1 MPEFQLT
8 HVALVGARMSAFNAY
23 GYHARNEL
31 AMLRVTPDMAGRS
44 LLDLPERP
52 LAELFRAQLPLWVHN
67 ILADVDFPQREKLL
81 MPLRRFE
88 GELRDNRTD
97 EVVSAVLSA
106 GFRDQPLNPMDLPDG
121 LPAQQRC
128 LMLMRADCWQE
139 AYTRLE
145 DDLAGLLTDCAPEI
159 ENWLASTRE
168 PSHAIVD

>member
-8 HVALVGARMSAFNAY
+8 HVALVGARISAFNAY
-23 GYHARNEL
+23 GFHARNEL
-31 AMLRVTPDMAGRS
+31 AMRRVTPNMAGLS

-67 ILADVDFPQREKLL
+67 ILADVDFPQRETLL

-88 GELRDNRTD
+88 GEMRDNRAD

-106 GFRDQPLNPMDLPDG
+106 GFRDQTLNPMDLPDD

-128 LMLMRADCWQE
+128 VMVMRVGRWQE
-139 AYTRLE
+139 AYSRLE
-145 DDLAGLLTDCAPEI
+145 HDLSSLLTACAPEI
-159 ENWLASTRE
+159 ENWLDSTQE
-168 PSHAIVD
+168 PSHAIAN